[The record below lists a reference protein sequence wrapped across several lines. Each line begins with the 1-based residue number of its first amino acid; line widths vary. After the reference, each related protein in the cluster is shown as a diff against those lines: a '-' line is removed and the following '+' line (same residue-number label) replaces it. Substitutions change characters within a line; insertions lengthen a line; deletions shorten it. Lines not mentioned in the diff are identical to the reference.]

1 MFRPRREN
9 STAIKDW
16 SNLAISIINL
26 TPQLILLVALGRL
39 NQERWDGLIMQ
50 HAFRGQKGAKEFG
63 SLPKIKI
70 PLGEPSVDVSV
81 ILKWVLSKY
90 CPRSP
95 TV

>member
-16 SNLAISIINL
+16 RNLAISIITC
-26 TPQLILLVALGRL
+26 TPHLIVLVALGRL
-39 NQERWDGLIMQ
+39 NQERWDGRIVQ
-50 HAFRGQKGAKEFG
+50 HAFRCQKGAEEFG
-63 SLPKIKI
+63 SLPKIKR
-70 PLGEPSVDVSV
+70 PLGKSSVDASV
-81 ILKWVLSKY
+81 FLKWVLSKS